1 MSEFIKRMQARIKE
15 AKSATKT
22 RRDAVAQNTDKP
34 AKSDKSILFS
44 SAGNSVSR
52 FGNAFTANLSALLKK
67 GTNTNGTANSAFIN
81 PMGVS
86 RGLTY
91 LFMLACAVSVTYWLM
106 RVAQVPSAPGPAAS
120 GINKGMTLYSNQDA
134 GAAYAL
140 FGNKPLVTEN
150 IYLRGVVITS
160 RNKDGSLDG
169 FAIFEID
176 GKPTNAISVGE
187 GLGKGLT
194 LQSIGDEAATLLY
207 QGQKLD
213 FKLSK
218 AGSDKGDKSSKGV
231 SKK

>member
-1 MSEFIKRMQARIKE
+1 MQARMKE
-15 AKSATKT
+15 TKLAAKA
-22 RRDAVAQNTDKP
+22 RRNALAQNTDKTSQSS
-34 AKSDKSILFS
+34 KSGFLS
-44 SAGNSVSR
+44 SASQ
-52 FGNAFTANLSALLKK
+52 FGKSMATSLGALLTNRRSSTATANGAL
-67 GTNTNGTANSAFIN
+67 IN

-91 LFMLACAVSVTYWLM
+91 LLMLACAVSLTYWLM
-106 RVAQVPSAPGPAAS
+106 RVAQLPSAPGQPAS
-120 GINKGMTLYSNQDA
+120 GITKGMTLYSNQDA
-134 GAAYAL
+134 SAAYAL

-150 IYLRGVVITS
+150 IYLRGIVITS
-160 RNKDGSLDG
+160 KNKDGSLDG

-194 LQSIGDEAATLLY
+194 LQSIGDETATLLY
-207 QGQKLD
+207 QGQRLD

-218 AGSDKGDKSSKGV
+218 AGSDKGDKNSKGSDKNT